1 VQEPKELEE
10 KKDKRLEDSWETDQ
24 AERGYY
30 YDDAHGYEK
39 FDPDAEDDE
48 DDDVPE
54 NESEVSS
61 DLP

>member
-1 VQEPKELEE
+1 MQEPKQLEV
-10 KKDKRLEDSWETDQ
+10 KKENRLEDSWETDQ

-48 DDDVPE
+48 EDDVPE
-54 NESEVSS
+54 DEAEANSG
-61 DLP
+61 LR